1 MLFIERVIGDTI
13 MRAQMQNWLA
23 ITSFVT
29 PFVVQLVFYV
39 LRSIGLYVLARKQGL
54 KSAWMCWIPL
64 IWLYPAFRLVGDS
77 VLGMPVKTVAIIFTA
92 VFAVGEACTAVYN
105 FISTVP
111 YVGYFLQGG
120 TITIRYSGL
129 YSEIIPGSDFVNP
142 FPSVYT
148 WYMKTINYVGY
159 VIGFLNLF
167 ITITLYINLF
177 KKYWPQHYILAAVL
191 SFFGLFGPFVFAIR
205 KKDPIKYSDYLR
217 TRYGGM
223 YYGGPYDN
231 PYYGRNPD
239 PSQPKPPENPFEEF
253 AGKGEKDPGD
263 PFSEFGDDD
272 KKDGKGG
279 N

>member
-1 MLFIERVIGDTI
+1 M
-13 MRAQMQNWLA
+13 
-23 ITSFVT
+23 
-29 PFVVQLVFYV
+29 
-39 LRSIGLYVLARKQGL
+39 
-54 KSAWMCWIPL
+54 
-64 IWLYPAFRLVGDS
+64 
-77 VLGMPVKTVAIIFTA
+77 
-92 VFAVGEACTAVYN
+92 GEACSAAYN
-105 FISTVP
+105 VISTVP

-129 YSEIIPGSDFVNP
+129 YAEIIPGSDFVNP

-159 VIGFLNLF
+159 VIGFLNIF

-223 YYGGPYDN
+223 
-231 PYYGRNPD
+231 
-239 PSQPKPPENPFEEF
+239 
-253 AGKGEKDPGD
+253 
-263 PFSEFGDDD
+263 
-272 KKDGKGG
+272 
-279 N
+279 